1 MAEKLS
7 IIEAVAENSAPS
19 QQIPYL
25 GLRQKIHEWETLGAD
40 QVLIHGIKHGVAA
53 SMHQIPRKM
62 PPRHGKAPPEIEQ
75 VIFEYLHRRCA
86 RAVCSPPYG
95 CSS

>member
-1 MAEKLS
+1 MAKNLS
-7 IIEAVAENSAPS
+7 IIKAMAENSAQS

-53 SMHQIPRKM
+53 PMHQIPRKM
-62 PPRHGKAPPEIEQ
+62 PPDTAKFPRKSSKLFPSTSKLAPLAI
-75 VIFEYLHRRCA
+75 
-86 RAVCSPPYG
+86 
-95 CSS
+95 